1 MEISTWTRWK
11 GKENFNLNEQKK
23 RISTLNEQ
31 KGEVQ
36 LSGSENFSSSDWNG
50 KFKENRIEAYLYI
63 KDRENEIFYSQW
75 KRKIHNEK
83 NVLKSEF
90 TRLRDVFLCVIDKCD

>member
-1 MEISTWTRWK
+1 MTEQKWNTRYLCVTEWNGNFNLDSMERK
-11 GKENFNLNEQKK
+11 GNFNLNEQKK

-63 KDRENEIFYSQW
+63 KDRKNEIFYSQ
-75 KRKIHNEK
+75 
-83 NVLKSEF
+83 
-90 TRLRDVFLCVIDKCD
+90 

>member
-1 MEISTWTRWK
+1 MEWK
-11 GKENFNLNEQKK
+11 FQLGLDGKK
-23 RISTLNEQ
+23 RKISTLNEQ

-36 LSGSENFSSSDWNG
+36 LIGSKNFSSSDWNG

-63 KDRENEIFYSQW
+63 KERENEIFYSQW